1 MNSFYQKGTTEGP
14 FLSKLLKD
22 TTDFSNP
29 DVHSIFTLLLM
40 KPFFEKNKSSRAT
53 SESRVQFLP
62 RITPVPPELYML
74 FQEFVAFNISTCS
87 MFFKHTYKMFHTNTS
102 IGDDDKYL

>member
-1 MNSFYQKGTTEGP
+1 
-14 FLSKLLKD
+14 
-22 TTDFSNP
+22 
-29 DVHSIFTLLLM
+29 M
-40 KPFFEKNKSSRAT
+40 KFW
-53 SESRVQFLP
+53 P

-74 FQEFVAFNISTCS
+74 FQEFVVFNISTCS